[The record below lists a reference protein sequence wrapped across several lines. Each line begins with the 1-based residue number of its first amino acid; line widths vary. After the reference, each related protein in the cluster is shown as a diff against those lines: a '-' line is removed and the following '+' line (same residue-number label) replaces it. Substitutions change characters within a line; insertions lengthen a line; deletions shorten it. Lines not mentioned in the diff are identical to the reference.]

1 MNTTVK
7 VALAFA
13 VGALVGALAA
23 RHFAEKEHEA
33 RLSEEVEAIRHFY
46 ETKLKLETDRI
57 KNGEEVKP
65 VKSKHTD
72 MLGRPIPGHEYE
84 AMQDQQRGSLW
95 TNPPDF
101 DQVAPLEDDVDM
113 PIDPDPPVDAYMFD
127 DEAQAVMKLY
137 MGYEQHELPIIRV
150 TEDSFWRGWGEF
162 PCFEMHYLADD
173 NLLFLADDESI
184 IPDIRAKAYIENA
197 IDDMVDFD
205 VDETRSVKYL
215 RNFREETDIQLFFHN
230 CGLEE
235 FLEEQEIPMNRVK
248 TLD

>member
-13 VGALVGALAA
+13 VGALVGALVA

-46 ETKLKLETDRI
+46 QTKIKLETDKI

-84 AMQDQQRGSLW
+84 AMKDQQRGSLW

-101 DQVAPLEDDVDM
+101 DQVAPLEDDIDM
-113 PIDPDPPVDAYMFD
+113 EQGVAVDAYMFD

-137 MGYEQHELPIIRV
+137 MGYEQHELPLIRV
-150 TEDSFWRGWGEF
+150 TEESFWRGWADF
-162 PCFEMHYLADD
+162 PCFEMHYLAED
-173 NLLFLADDESI
+173 NLLFLADDESVV
-184 IPDIRAKAYIENA
+184 PDIRAKALIENA
-197 IDDMVDFD
+197 MDDMVDFD

>member
-13 VGALVGALAA
+13 VGALIGALAA

-84 AMQDQQRGSLW
+84 AMQDQQLSL
-95 TNPPDF
+95 
-101 DQVAPLEDDVDM
+101 
-113 PIDPDPPVDAYMFD
+113 I
-127 DEAQAVMKLY
+127 
-137 MGYEQHELPIIRV
+137 HI
-150 TEDSFWRGWGEF
+150 
-162 PCFEMHYLADD
+162 
-173 NLLFLADDESI
+173 
-184 IPDIRAKAYIENA
+184 
-197 IDDMVDFD
+197 
-205 VDETRSVKYL
+205 
-215 RNFREETDIQLFFHN
+215 
-230 CGLEE
+230 
-235 FLEEQEIPMNRVK
+235 
-248 TLD
+248 